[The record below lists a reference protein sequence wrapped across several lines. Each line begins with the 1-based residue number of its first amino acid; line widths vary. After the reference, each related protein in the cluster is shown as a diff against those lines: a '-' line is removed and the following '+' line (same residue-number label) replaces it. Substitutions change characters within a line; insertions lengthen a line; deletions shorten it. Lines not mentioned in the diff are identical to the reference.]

1 MNERDRK
8 KHTATSRLD
17 TSSLPRGPLNWVF
30 FPAALLYHELLLRAF
45 DRQSTFF
52 TGTLVLV
59 VLFALGAG
67 LFWSLLINLFRHR
80 QAATIVSI
88 AATALWT
95 VLVCVEYCCRSYF
108 KSYFAL
114 SFIGNMASDVVGGFG
129 DTVLPDVVRPPCLI
143 LLAFVP
149 LALCI
154 LLRRR
159 IVTEQRMGP
168 LVPAVPAGRMSA
180 VRRHR
185 QRSGPLG
192 HLSRCLYLQLH
203 HRYRCDPLRAQRQC
217 PSGDHLRHFRAPQPP
232 AARAQTRRQMCRMTP
247 LLSQRRWSTAKIP

>member
-80 QAATIVSI
+80 QAATIASI

-114 SFIGNMASDVVGGFG
+114 SFIGNMAGDVVGGFG
-129 DTVLPDVVRPPCLI
+129 DTVLPDVVLPRLPFI

-159 IVTEQRMGP
+159 IVTEQRMGRWSLLFL
-168 LVPAVPAGRMSA
+168 LVVCLLFGGIG
-180 VRRHR
+180 
-185 QRSGPLG
+185 SGLA
-192 HLSRCLYLQLH
+192 RCLYLQLH
-203 HRYRCDPLRAQRQC
+203 HRHRRDPLRAQRQC

-232 AARAQTRRQMCRMTP
+232 AAGHRHEDRCAG
-247 LLSQRRWSTAKIP
+247 

>member
-30 FPAALLYHELLLRAF
+30 FPAALLYHELLLRTF
-45 DRQSTFF
+45 DRQSDFF

-80 QAATIVSI
+80 RAATIVSI

-129 DTVLPDVVRPPCLI
+129 DTVLPDVVLPRLPFI

-159 IVTEQRMGP
+159 SSPSSAWAAGP
-168 LVPAVPAGRMSA
+168 CCSCWSCVCCSAVSAAVWPAG
-180 VRRHR
+180 
-185 QRSGPLG
+185 
-192 HLSRCLYLQLH
+192 
-203 HRYRCDPLRAQRQC
+203 
-217 PSGDHLRHFRAPQPP
+217 APITMPIPTTSPP
-232 AARAQTRRQMCRMTP
+232 
-247 LLSQRRWSTAKIP
+247 IPV

>member
-114 SFIGNMASDVVGGFG
+114 SFIGNLASDVVGGSATQSCRMSCCPACPLSCWPLF
-129 DTVLPDVVRPPCLI
+129 RWHC
-143 LLAFVP
+143 AFCC
-149 LALCI
+149 AAH
-154 LLRRR
+154 RHRAAH
-159 IVTEQRMGP
+159 GP
-168 LVPAVPAGRMSA
+168 LVPAVPAGRMPA

-185 QRSGPLG
+185 QRAWPAG
-192 HLSRCLYLQLH
+192 
-203 HRYRCDPLRAQRQC
+203 
-217 PSGDHLRHFRAPQPP
+217 APITTPIPTTSPP
-232 AARAQTRRQMCRMTP
+232 
-247 LLSQRRWSTAKIP
+247 IPV

>member
-80 QAATIVSI
+80 
-88 AATALWT
+88 
-95 VLVCVEYCCRSYF
+95 
-108 KSYFAL
+108 
-114 SFIGNMASDVVGGFG
+114 
-129 DTVLPDVVRPPCLI
+129 
-143 LLAFVP
+143 
-149 LALCI
+149 
-154 LLRRR
+154 
-159 IVTEQRMGP
+159 
-168 LVPAVPAGRMSA
+168 
-180 VRRHR
+180 
-185 QRSGPLG
+185 
-192 HLSRCLYLQLH
+192 
-203 HRYRCDPLRAQRQC
+203 
-217 PSGDHLRHFRAPQPP
+217 
-232 AARAQTRRQMCRMTP
+232 
-247 LLSQRRWSTAKIP
+247 

>member
-1 MNERDRK
+1 M
-8 KHTATSRLD
+8 
-17 TSSLPRGPLNWVF
+17 
-30 FPAALLYHELLLRAF
+30 
-45 DRQSTFF
+45 
-52 TGTLVLV
+52 
-59 VLFALGAG
+59 LFALGAG

-129 DTVLPDVVRPPCLI
+129 DTVLPDVVLPRLPFI

-159 IVTEQRMGP
+159 IVTEQRMGRWSLLFLP
-168 LVPAVPAGRMSA
+168 GRQNRCSWYF
-180 VRRHR
+180 RRR
-185 QRSGPLG
+185 
-192 HLSRCLYLQLH
+192 
-203 HRYRCDPLRAQRQC
+203 
-217 PSGDHLRHFRAPQPP
+217 PP
-232 AARAQTRRQMCRMTP
+232 A
-247 LLSQRRWSTAKIP
+247 L

>member
-129 DTVLPDVVRPPCLI
+129 DTVLPNVVLPRLPFI

-159 IVTEQRMGP
+159 SSPSSAWAAGP
-168 LVPAVPAGRMSA
+168 CCSCWSYACCSAASAAAWPAG
-180 VRRHR
+180 
-185 QRSGPLG
+185 
-192 HLSRCLYLQLH
+192 
-203 HRYRCDPLRAQRQC
+203 
-217 PSGDHLRHFRAPQPP
+217 APITTPTPTTSPP
-232 AARAQTRRQMCRMTP
+232 TP
-247 LLSQRRWSTAKIP
+247 A

>member
-80 QAATIVSI
+80 RAATIVSI

-129 DTVLPDVVRPPCLI
+129 DTVLPNVVLPRLPFI

-159 IVTEQRMGP
+159 SSPSSAWAAGP
-168 LVPAVPAGRMSA
+168 CCSCWSYACCSAASAAVWPAG
-180 VRRHR
+180 
-185 QRSGPLG
+185 
-192 HLSRCLYLQLH
+192 
-203 HRYRCDPLRAQRQC
+203 
-217 PSGDHLRHFRAPQPP
+217 APITMPIPTTSPP
-232 AARAQTRRQMCRMTP
+232 TP
-247 LLSQRRWSTAKIP
+247 A

>member
-17 TSSLPRGPLNWVF
+17 TSSLPRGALNWVF

-129 DTVLPDVVRPPCLI
+129 DTVLPDVVLPRLPFI

-159 IVTEQRMGP
+159 IVTEQRMG
-168 LVPAVPAGRMSA
+168 
-180 VRRHR
+180 
-185 QRSGPLG
+185 
-192 HLSRCLYLQLH
+192 
-203 HRYRCDPLRAQRQC
+203 
-217 PSGDHLRHFRAPQPP
+217 
-232 AARAQTRRQMCRMTP
+232 
-247 LLSQRRWSTAKIP
+247 RWSLLFLL

>member
-95 VLVCVEYCCRSYF
+95 VLVCVEYCR
-108 KSYFAL
+108 
-114 SFIGNMASDVVGGFG
+114 G
-129 DTVLPDVVRPPCLI
+129 VRPP
-143 LLAFVP
+143 A
-149 LALCI
+149 
-154 LLRRR
+154 
-159 IVTEQRMGP
+159 GP
-168 LVPAVPAGRMSA
+168 VWP
-180 VRRHR
+180 
-185 QRSGPLG
+185 
-192 HLSRCLYLQLH
+192 
-203 HRYRCDPLRAQRQC
+203 
-217 PSGDHLRHFRAPQPP
+217 
-232 AARAQTRRQMCRMTP
+232 
-247 LLSQRRWSTAKIP
+247 

>member
-45 DRQSTFF
+45 DRQSDFF

-129 DTVLPDVVRPPCLI
+129 DTVLPDVVLPRLPFI

-159 IVTEQRMGP
+159 IVTEQRMGRWSLLFL
-168 LVPAVPAGRMSA
+168 LVVCLLFGGIGKNFLNPAWPAG
-180 VRRHR
+180 
-185 QRSGPLG
+185 
-192 HLSRCLYLQLH
+192 
-203 HRYRCDPLRAQRQC
+203 
-217 PSGDHLRHFRAPQPP
+217 APITTPTPTTSPP
-232 AARAQTRRQMCRMTP
+232 
-247 LLSQRRWSTAKIP
+247 IPV

>member
-45 DRQSTFF
+45 DKQSTFF

-114 SFIGNMASDVVGGFG
+114 AFIGNMASDVVGGFG
-129 DTVLPDVVRPPCLI
+129 DTVLPDVVLPRLPFI

-159 IVTEQRMGP
+159 IVTE
-168 LVPAVPAGRMSA
+168 
-180 VRRHR
+180 
-185 QRSGPLG
+185 
-192 HLSRCLYLQLH
+192 
-203 HRYRCDPLRAQRQC
+203 
-217 PSGDHLRHFRAPQPP
+217 
-232 AARAQTRRQMCRMTP
+232 
-247 LLSQRRWSTAKIP
+247 

>member
-129 DTVLPDVVRPPCLI
+129 DTVLPNVVLPRLPFI

-159 IVTEQRMGP
+159 IVTEQRMGRWSLLFL
-168 LVPAVPAGRMSA
+168 LVVCLLFGGIG
-180 VRRHR
+180 

-192 HLSRCLYLQLH
+192 HLSRRLHLQLH
-203 HRYRCDPLRAQRQC
+203 HRHRRDPLRAQRQC

-232 AARAQTRRQMCRMTP
+232 AAGHWHERRCTG
-247 LLSQRRWSTAKIP
+247 